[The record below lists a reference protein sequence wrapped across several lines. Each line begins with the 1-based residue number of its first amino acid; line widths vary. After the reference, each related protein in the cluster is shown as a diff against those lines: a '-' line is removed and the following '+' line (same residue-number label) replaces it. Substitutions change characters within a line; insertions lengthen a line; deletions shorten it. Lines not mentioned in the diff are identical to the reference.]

1 MNTIVI
7 GAGIAGLSAAWQLLE
22 QGTPNVIVLEREAL
36 AFSHS
41 SARNAAIFRPLE
53 ADAPVVKT
61 VARSAQLLSELPG
74 GDDALRRCGL
84 LLVARSQA
92 ALEVQ
97 RQVAEQCAVRH
108 DALGAVQLYD
118 KYPELEG
125 GRAHHALWLP
135 EAGVLDIHRV
145 AEALRTRIG
154 ALGGSL
160 QLNAEISQLRTDK
173 DGHISGVQLRAGRR
187 IDAQRVVIAAGAWA
201 SEVGQTCGA
210 ALPLV
215 PYRRHL
221 AFLTPTSP
229 RIIPSSRPVVWDVE
243 TGVYFRPESGGIL
256 ACPGDHEPTQPGVP
270 TVQALQLEHLAEHL
284 PGLCPLL
291 QTYAVQRPWACLRTM
306 SADRGLVIGADPRLR
321 GLFWLAGLGG
331 QGMSAGL
338 GAGELLANVVVGAP
352 MPAHGKA
359 FSVTRLGLDFGGG
372 MAAASGEERLNG

>member
-108 DALGAVQLYD
+108 EALGGVQLYD
-118 KYPELEG
+118 KHPELEG

-173 DGHISGVQLRAGRR
+173 DGHISGVQLRTGRC
-187 IDAQRVVIAAGAWA
+187 IDAQR
-201 SEVGQTCGA
+201 
-210 ALPLV
+210 
-215 PYRRHL
+215 
-221 AFLTPTSP
+221 
-229 RIIPSSRPVVWDVE
+229 
-243 TGVYFRPESGGIL
+243 
-256 ACPGDHEPTQPGVP
+256 
-270 TVQALQLEHLAEHL
+270 
-284 PGLCPLL
+284 
-291 QTYAVQRPWACLRTM
+291 
-306 SADRGLVIGADPRLR
+306 
-321 GLFWLAGLGG
+321 
-331 QGMSAGL
+331 
-338 GAGELLANVVVGAP
+338 
-352 MPAHGKA
+352 
-359 FSVTRLGLDFGGG
+359 
-372 MAAASGEERLNG
+372 